1 MPSNLSEL
9 NLIKKK
15 EPTRVGIKPQ
25 IKPNTVIVNFTNG
38 LTGIYRISYPITKKI
53 YIFLQHPI
61 KVSLK

>member
-25 IKPNTVIVNFTNG
+25 IKPNTVIVNLVPNFHQRTNRY
-38 LTGIYRISYPITKKI
+38 LQKI
-53 YIFLQHPI
+53 LPYH
-61 KVSLK
+61 